1 MVKMATSLTGSA
13 VVEKIRSQVSRTWM
27 GGTNEGFEC
36 GEMDATVT
44 GIATAWTPTIEALQ
58 KAVSLK
64 HNLIISME
72 PPFWRESGT
81 VRTEVSMGTPSIKV
95 LEASSVY
102 QYKKK

>member
-27 GGTNEGFEC
+27 GGTSEGFEC

-58 KAVSLK
+58 KAIPLK
-64 HNLIISME
+64 RHLIISME
-72 PPFWRESGT
+72 PPLRSSSEAPKIAGQRRGMIGT
-81 VRTEVSMGTPSIKV
+81 
-95 LEASSVY
+95 
-102 QYKKK
+102 